1 VDLLPELA
9 LGVLADPDADSV
21 RSHLAECESCRA
33 EYDEMTRVA
42 KLLPLVADDAAPS
55 PAVKDGL
62 LERIAHEPRPL
73 PLREARSA
81 GRPAWW
87 LGAIAAGVAA
97 LLVLAGA
104 AGYALH
110 SNDNSDLKRANADQ
124 AQVLAAVARGD
135 AHTVQAQSGQMKLT
149 LISAPQASEA
159 FAYVT
164 GMPALPEGKA
174 YQAWFSKD
182 GKTFEPSTVFTTNDG
197 GVWLSAN
204 SALNGYSTAAFTIED
219 SAGARQP
226 TQQPFAAVDLKG
238 SAMAIR

>member
-1 VDLLPELA
+1 VDWLPELA
-9 LGVLADPDADSV
+9 LGVLAEPEAHGV
-21 RSHLAECESCRA
+21 RAHLDECESCRA
-33 EYDEMTRVA
+33 EYSEMTRVA
-42 KLLPLVADDAAPS
+42 KLLPLAAEDAAPS

-73 PLREARSA
+73 PLREGREAR
-81 GRPAWW
+81 RPTWW

-97 LLVLAGA
+97 LVVGAGV

-110 SNDNSDLKRANADQ
+110 SNDNSDLKRTNADQ

-149 LISAPQASEA
+149 LISAPQSSEA

-204 SALNGYSTAAFTIED
+204 SALSGYSVAAFTIENSD
-219 SAGARQP
+219 GAQQP
-226 TQQPFAAVDLKG
+226 TRQPFAAVDLKG
-238 SAMAIR
+238 AAKAIR